1 MYAWHGRTSEVARYL
16 GEEPEDERQ
25 QAAAAGDEPPPR
37 RGRSRRGG
45 GAAGQEPRVAKS
57 CCGHAPCRPPKAT
70 RCVVQGEQRRRGSG
84 WLAAGARSGTLFVL
98 ALGCSGS
105 WWRRGG
111 SIYNARGP
119 ELLLQ
124 AAPLVPISHSHE
136 GGGGRKSIV
145 EARTVCGRTRNGVGH
160 TVRS

>member
-1 MYAWHGRTSEVARYL
+1 VYAWHGRTSEVARYL

-45 GAAGQEPRVAKS
+45 GAAGQEPRVAES

-70 RCVVQGEQRRRGSG
+70 RCVVQGEQRRRGS
-84 WLAAGARSGTLFVL
+84 WLAAAARSGTLFVL